1 MTNNTHLERRYRRLL
16 AFFPKAFRREREHE
30 VVSVLMEGSQP
41 GQRWPRLAEASDLIR
56 HSISMRWRQPNDW
69 ARKHTGLE
77 IVIRVGVGVWLVC
90 LTAILAQQSL
100 WGLALLVPAVLHF
113 ALALRVAVADGR
125 GRGAGG
131 PRSPRPPGLG
141 C

>member
-1 MTNNTHLERRYRRLL
+1 MTNDTHLERRYRRLL

-41 GQRWPRLAEASDLIR
+41 GQRWPRLAEAGDLIR

-69 ARKHTGLE
+69 ASKHAGLV

-113 ALALRVAVADGR
+113 ALALRVAVATERDG
-125 GRGAGG
+125 GG
-131 PRSPRPPGLG
+131 PGTPRPPGLG